1 MKSLMINDEEL
12 HKQVK
17 LLSVQIGKNMTEL
30 IEEALR
36 ELIEKY
42 RNEHTREN

>member
-1 MKSLMINDEEL
+1 MINDDEL

-17 LLSVQIGKNMTEL
+17 LLSVQTSKNMTEL

-42 RNEHTREN
+42 RNEQSRENQQ